1 LTNGTPLPNALSGV
15 IVQRLIEI
23 DEALLYLISGA
34 LSGMLLKEPLEQTG
48 ALTPETA
55 QNALSVMLETY
66 LNGALNMTPVGVIMM
81 WQEVVAP
88 ANWLLCD
95 GGAAFVAEWP
105 DLFALW
111 GYRYGG
117 AGTQFGL
124 PAIGNRSPMGAGGVV
139 DLNDTAGELQHT
151 LTTDEMPSHT
161 HPPLSPSTTFLGN
174 KPGGTNTMP
183 ASTFIGTSV
192 TTGATGG
199 GLPHNIVHPVWGT
212 NFIVHAG
219 RQVT

>member
-1 LTNGTPLPNALSGV
+1 
-15 IVQRLIEI
+15 
-23 DEALLYLISGA
+23 
-34 LSGMLLKEPLEQTG
+34 
-48 ALTPETA
+48 
-55 QNALSVMLETY
+55 VMLETY

-81 WQEVVAP
+81 WQDLVAP
-88 ANWLLCD
+88 SNWLLCD

-151 LTTDEMPSHT
+151 LTTNEMPAHT
-161 HPPLSPSTTFLGN
+161 HAPLSPHTNFFGIRS
-174 KPGGTNTMP
+174 GGTNTAP
-183 ASTFIGTSV
+183 IGTALGV
-192 TTGATGG
+192 MATTASAGG
-199 GLPHNIVHPVWGT
+199 GLPHNILHPVWGT